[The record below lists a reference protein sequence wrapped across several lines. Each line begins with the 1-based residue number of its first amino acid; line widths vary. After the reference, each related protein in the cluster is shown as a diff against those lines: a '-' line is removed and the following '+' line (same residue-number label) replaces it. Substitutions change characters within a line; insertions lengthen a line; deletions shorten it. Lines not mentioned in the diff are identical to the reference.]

1 MIRGLRSQMLYKTS
15 YFFMPL
21 GFLDMLAAKKMN
33 LSTLLKIGLMGSAL
47 SVFVETAQVMTTDRT
62 TTITDQ

>member
-1 MIRGLRSQMLYKTS
+1 
-15 YFFMPL
+15 
-21 GFLDMLAAKKMN
+21 MLAAKKMN